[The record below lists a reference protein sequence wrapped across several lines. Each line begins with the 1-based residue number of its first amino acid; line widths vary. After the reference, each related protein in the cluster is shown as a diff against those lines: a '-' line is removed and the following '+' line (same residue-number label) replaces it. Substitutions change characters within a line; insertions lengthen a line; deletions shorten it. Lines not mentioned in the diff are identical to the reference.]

1 MDFRQ
6 HTYRDLLAEA
16 HSFADQKDISSL
28 NQIKQELISRIN
40 AKQEKDKS
48 PSWGS
53 LMGYYEIC
61 TIIESIQE

>member
-40 AKQEKDKS
+40 AKEGDLVTVFGQEWVITKFV
-48 PSWGS
+48 
-53 LMGYYEIC
+53 L
-61 TIIESIQE
+61 